1 MVDLKELRTNARAAA
16 DASAEKYKL
25 DNIADAMGVTKVT
38 WLKYE
43 EDPSRMRGDTL
54 IKCADYFG
62 VTVED
67 ILGHE

>member
-1 MVDLKELRTNARAAA
+1 MVSLKELRVNGTAEA
-16 DASAEKYKL
+16 DAKAEKYRL
-25 DNIADAMGVTKVT
+25 DTIADAMGVTKVT

-67 ILGHE
+67 ILGHK

>member
-1 MVDLKELRTNARAAA
+1 MVNLRDMRQEACAEA
-16 DASAEKYKL
+16 DAKADKYRL
-25 DNIADAMGVTKVT
+25 ETIADAMGVTKVT

-43 EDPSRMRGDTL
+43 DDPSRMRGDTL

-62 VTVED
+62 VTVKD